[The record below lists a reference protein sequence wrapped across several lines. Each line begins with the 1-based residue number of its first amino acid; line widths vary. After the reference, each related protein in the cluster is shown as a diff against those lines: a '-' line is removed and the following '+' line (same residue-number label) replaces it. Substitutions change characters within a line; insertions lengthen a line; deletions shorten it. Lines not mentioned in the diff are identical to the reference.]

1 MRTKVFT
8 FIYMV
13 VLLLWSMSTT
23 SCNDPRT
30 YDHYESVSVKGWE
43 RNDTLTFNL
52 PRQWEGSYELSLGL
66 RASQTFPYRS
76 VSLIVESAIINY
88 KHKKKLERMRR
99 DTIHCEI
106 ITDKGMLAGQ
116 DGISNTEIRQ
126 HVASF
131 QLNRNDS
138 LHITIHHVMS
148 RNSIPG
154 ISDIGLRLQ
163 KR

>member
-13 VLLLWSMSTT
+13 VLLLLGMSTT

-30 YDHYESVSVKGWE
+30 YDHYESWE

-126 HVASF
+126 HIASF

-148 RNSIPG
+148 RNNIPG

>member
-1 MRTKVFT
+1 M
-8 FIYMV
+8 
-13 VLLLWSMSTT
+13 
-23 SCNDPRT
+23 
-30 YDHYESVSVKGWE
+30 
-43 RNDTLTFNL
+43 
-52 PRQWEGSYELSLGL
+52 
-66 RASQTFPYRS
+66 
-76 VSLIVESAIINY
+76 ESAIINY

-126 HVASF
+126 HIASF

>member
-13 VLLLWSMSTT
+13 VLLLWGMSTT

-30 YDHYESVSVKGWE
+30 YDHYES
-43 RNDTLTFNL
+43 DTLTFNL
-52 PRQWEGSYELSLGL
+52 PRQCEGSYELSLGL

-126 HVASF
+126 HIASF